1 MRPVWIMVV
10 CKERSGGEEGAGWAG
25 GECYVTKIVPFV
37 EILFESLLLICLLN
51 CYNIRQQTGAGPW

>member
-25 GECYVTKIVPFV
+25 GNCYVTKIVPSV
-37 EILFESLLLICLLN
+37 EHFMKSCLSLF
-51 CYNIRQQTGAGPW
+51 Y